1 MNDNRSSCRLRLL
14 CLGLLMF
21 AVVAA
26 VSPDVRACQTPVFRY
41 ALEKWPGDYY
51 PLLIYHDAPLS
62 PDDRAMVDWLEKV
75 QEIEGSQ
82 VSVYV
87 LDISE
92 KPATQPATT
101 QPTTQPEQSRAEA
114 QLEYLLKK
122 FPPPK
127 DVKMPAMVLRYPAR
141 PGPKGAVWPVV
152 YTGRLDQ
159 KIVRSVIDSPARQKI
174 AKRLLSGDSSVWVLL
189 ESGDK
194 KKDDVAAKTLETELA
209 AMNEEL
215 KLPEQAPTPED
226 PYEEEGSAIELKV
239 AFTML
244 RVSRDDP
251 AEAMFIQ
258 MLLGSEEG
266 LDKVKGPIAFPIF
279 GRGRALAA
287 FVGDGIDTENIEDAS
302 IFLIGK
308 CSCQV
313 KDLNPG
319 TDIMFTV
326 NWEAALAGQPML
338 SMPALPKIIVNEV
351 EAIDVVLRTI
361 PPKIEPTTTQPT
373 TQPALKLSSG
383 SDLQAA
389 PEPASTTE
397 SPIVTSG
404 MPIGMMLIVGGFI
417 VGLVV
422 VSMVVVMRKGAGS

>member
-1 MNDNRSSCRLRLL
+1 
-14 CLGLLMF
+14 MF

-26 VSPDVRACQTPVFRY
+26 VTPGVRACQTPVFRY

-62 PDDRAMVDWLEKV
+62 PDDQATIDWLEKV
-75 QEIEGSQ
+75 QEVEGSQ
-82 VSVYV
+82 VSIYV
-87 LDISE
+87 LDVSK
-92 KPATQPATT
+92 KPATQPAST
-101 QPTTQPEQSRAEA
+101 QPTTQPEQSRADA
-114 QLEYLLKK
+114 QMEYLLKK
-122 FPPPK
+122 FPPPT

-152 YTGRLDQ
+152 HTGRLDR
-159 KIVRSVIDSPARQKI
+159 KVVKSVIDSPARQKI
-174 AKRLLSGDSSVWVLL
+174 VKRLLSGDSSVWVLL

-194 KKDDVAAKTLETELA
+194 KKDDAAAKLLKTELA
-209 AMNEEL
+209 RMNEEL

-226 PYEEEGSAIELKV
+226 PYEEEGLDIELKV

-266 LDKVKGPIAFPIF
+266 LDEVKDPIAFPIF

-287 FVGDGIDTENIEDAS
+287 FVGEGIDAENIEDAS
-302 IFLIGK
+302 IFLVGK

-326 NWEAALAGQPML
+326 NWEAALAGQPKL
-338 SMPALPKIIVNEV
+338 TMPALPKIIVNEV
-351 EAIDVVLRTI
+351 DAVDVVLRTI
-361 PPKIEPTTTQPT
+361 PKKIDPTTQPATQPT
-373 TQPALKLSSG
+373 TQPSS
-383 SDLQAA
+383 D
-389 PEPASTTE
+389 PASPDPAPKEEITT
-397 SPIVTSG
+397 SASVIPMS
-404 MPIGMMLIVGGFI
+404 MMLIIGGAAI
-417 VGLVV
+417 GLIGLVV